1 MAWQGSDRMGGSRGG
16 GHRLGHPDSPSQPW
30 PRFPQTTGAL
40 GSVLPA
46 PHLTGRPSRD
56 LLLRL
61 RCPQQYSKGHRPP
74 RHRKETE
81 AHPTSLHNPP
91 HALAGPTPSPQ
102 LLSLHTGPQAF
113 TSAAGAS
120 STLPAHCRR
129 GPRMGKGPGAGSP
142 GALPGHR
149 GPPCSS
155 SSSLAKGS
163 ACPNAPFLPPTCP
176 CPPQH
181 SMEEA
186 PGRAGGQGLTKL
198 AGSVGNHCVLESP
211 I

>member
-1 MAWQGSDRMGGSRGG
+1 MAWQGSDRMGGSRG

-56 LLLRL
+56 LLLLL

-113 TSAAGAS
+113 TSCAGES

-129 GPRMGKGPGAGSP
+129 ALGWAKALGLGPPEHFLAT
-142 GALPGHR
+142 GALPAPPPPALPR
-149 GPPCSS
+149 GLPALKPLSC
-155 SSSLAKGS
+155 
-163 ACPNAPFLPPTCP
+163 LPP
-176 CPPQH
+176 
-181 SMEEA
+181 A
-186 PGRAGGQGLTKL
+186 PLNIAWRRHQAGLVGR
-198 AGSVGNHCVLESP
+198 GSQSWQDQWGTTVF
-211 I
+211 